1 MRTARGSET
10 VFMQR
15 RVNNALTASAV
26 AGTIA
31 LSILGA
37 GTATAAPA
45 GTATTVTEATTTGA
59 ASFKRPFRPIELRHG
74 KYVGRSCGKKSI
86 AETDG
91 RGKTTLKMNFSKTVE
106 TAFSAEAG
114 FTAGSISGSI
124 GSEVRKSYTVE
135 IETRFEV
142 PRGRVGHVRAYPKYR
157 VYKYDA
163 YMKVTG
169 QYFGKATVK
178 KPIGICFKEW
188 TSMA

>member
-1 MRTARGSET
+1 MQCRG
-10 VFMQR
+10 
-15 RVNNALTASAV
+15 NNALVAGAV
-26 AGTIA
+26 AGTMA

-45 GTATTVTEATTTGA
+45 GTARTEVTTTGA
-59 ASFKRPFRPIELRHG
+59 SSTSRPFRPIELRHG
-74 KYVGRSCGKKSI
+74 KYLGRSCGKKTI

-91 RGKTTLKMNFSKTVE
+91 QGKTTLKLNFSRTVE
-106 TAFSAEAG
+106 TAFSSEAG

-142 PRGRVGHVRAYPKYR
+142 PRGRVGHVRAYPKYK

-163 YMKVTG
+163 YLKIGGYM
-169 QYFGKATVK
+169 GKATVK

-188 TSMA
+188 TTKA